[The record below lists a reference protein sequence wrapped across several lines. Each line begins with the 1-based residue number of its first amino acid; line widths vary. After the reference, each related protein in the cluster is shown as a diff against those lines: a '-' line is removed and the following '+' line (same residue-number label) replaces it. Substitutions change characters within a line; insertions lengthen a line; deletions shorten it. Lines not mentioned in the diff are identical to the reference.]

1 MNSEHSE
8 IITLD
13 NNLKLQL
20 VNVPGGKSALFAV
33 AFHAGSMYEEE
44 FGTGSND
51 GISHFLEH
59 MFFKGTPT
67 RTSKQVNEEFTRLGA
82 DLNAYTSYDHTV
94 YYAKVPTRNL
104 HKAVELWHD
113 LLINRTI
120 DPTEFEAE
128 RQVVLQ
134 EIQWYEDMPETDT
147 NFNVR
152 KHHFVN
158 TPLEHTILGT
168 QDSISTI
175 SIEMMSDYIT
185 RFYTLDN
192 AVVTLTGGFDLV
204 LEKQFFTSFFSDP
217 ISQPSK
223 KPIYPPGVK
232 LDPQKSGISY
242 HYSTRQKPLTYASL
256 CWTSP
261 GTSSSDFFPL
271 LLLNT
276 YIGNSRTSLLY
287 RKITSK
293 GIASVCR
300 YGFEPLYDVSA
311 SSIFF
316 VSPPNKTKGVFQKII
331 ELLLE
336 VKDLEIN
343 PQIVSEL
350 KEEVW
355 GTYITEIENPTNYGV
370 DLIQK
375 FIKFRHQLLT
385 EEFKERIDQ
394 ITANDMQEA
403 KDRLLENFYI
413 TVYATGTIPQD
424 WTPDFPKNGPW

>member
-13 NNLKLQL
+13 NNLKIQL
-20 VNVPGGKSALFAV
+20 VTVPGGKSALFAV
-33 AFHAGSMYEEE
+33 AFHAGSMYEKG
-44 FGTGSND
+44 FGIGSND

-59 MFFKGTPT
+59 MFFKGTPN
-67 RTSKQVNEEFTRLGA
+67 RTSKQVNEEFTSLGA
-82 DLNAYTSYDHTV
+82 DLNAYTSYDHTL

-104 HKAVELWHD
+104 HKAVELWRD
-113 LLINRTI
+113 LLMNDTL

-128 RQVVLQ
+128 KQVVLQ
-134 EIQWYEDMPETDT
+134 EIQLYQDMPETET
-147 NFNVR
+147 NFSVR
-152 KHHFVN
+152 KHHFKN

-168 QDSISTI
+168 QESISAI
-175 SIEMMSDYIT
+175 SIDMMNDYIA

-192 AVVTLTGGFDLV
+192 ALVTLVGGFDLEA
-204 LEKQFFTSFFSDP
+204 EKQFFTSFLSEP
-217 ISQPSK
+217 ISHPNK
-223 KPIYPPGVK
+223 NPIYPPEVK
-232 LDPQKSGISY
+232 LDPQKSKISY
-242 HYSTRQKPLTYASL
+242 HYSVRQKPLTYVSL

-261 GTSSSDFFPL
+261 GTRSSDFFPL

-300 YGFEPLYDVSA
+300 YGFEPLFDVSA

-316 VSPPNKTKGVFQKII
+316 VSPPNKTKGVFQKVM

-336 VKDLEIN
+336 IKDLEIN

-375 FIKFRHQLLT
+375 HIKFRHQLLMK
-385 EEFKERIDQ
+385 EFKDRIYQ
-394 ITANDMQEA
+394 ITANDIQEA
-403 KDRLLENFYI
+403 KDRLLENLYL

-424 WTPDFPKNGPW
+424 WSPNFPKNGPW